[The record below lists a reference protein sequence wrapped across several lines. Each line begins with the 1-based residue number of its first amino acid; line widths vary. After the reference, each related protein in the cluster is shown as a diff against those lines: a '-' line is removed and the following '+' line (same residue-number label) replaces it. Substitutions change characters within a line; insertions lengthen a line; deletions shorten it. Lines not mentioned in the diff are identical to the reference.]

1 MCDTFPNMYVPV
13 GTPFHLLSKVPRMML
28 TTPVFLWSLNI
39 VLDTLGHV
47 AFKFAARSDTGVAVW
62 RQIARRPW
70 LWVGVSCFV
79 LEFVVWLAFLSL
91 VPLSEGVLVGSFN
104 IVVLMLV
111 GRWLFVEHLTPL
123 RLTGIG
129 LVALGVGLV
138 GMG

>member
-1 MCDTFPNMYVPV
+1 M
-13 GTPFHLLSKVPRMML
+13 LS
-28 TTPVFLWSLNI
+28 VFLWSFNI

-47 AFKFAARSDTGVAVW
+47 AFKFAAKAGTDAVPATW
-62 RQIARRPW
+62 RQMAQRPW
-70 LWVGVSCFV
+70 LWMGIGCFA

-91 VPLSEGVLVGSFN
+91 VPLSKGVLLGSFN

-111 GRWLFVEHLTPL
+111 GRWLFAEHLTAW

-138 GMG
+138 GVG